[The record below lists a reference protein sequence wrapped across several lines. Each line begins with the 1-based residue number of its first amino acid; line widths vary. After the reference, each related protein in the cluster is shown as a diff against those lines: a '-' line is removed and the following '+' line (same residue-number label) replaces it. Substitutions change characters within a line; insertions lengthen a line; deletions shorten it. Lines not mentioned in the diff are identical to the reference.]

1 MQTIK
6 QKIDLEVLPEEAR
19 KEMIDFYELLIKKYK
34 QRISYKTMKDVEKE
48 ILADQI
54 QIDTKKWKFK
64 REEIYER

>member
-1 MQTIK
+1 MQTTK

-19 KEMIDFYELLIKKYK
+19 KELLDFYELLIKKYK

-54 QIDTKKWKFK
+54 QIDTKRWKFK
-64 REEIYER
+64 REEILEG

>member
-1 MQTIK
+1 MQTTK
-6 QKIDLEVLPEEAR
+6 QKIDMEILPEDAK
-19 KEMIDFYELLIKKYK
+19 KELIDFYELLIKKYK
-34 QRISYKTMKDVEKE
+34 QKISYKTVKDVEKE

>member
-1 MQTIK
+1 MQTTK
-6 QKIDLEVLPEEAR
+6 QKIDLEVLPEEAK
-19 KEMIDFYELLIKKYK
+19 KELIDFYELLIKKYK
-34 QRISYKTMKDVEKE
+34 QKISYKTVKDVEKE

>member
-1 MQTIK
+1 MQTK

>member
-1 MQTIK
+1 MQTTK
-6 QKIDLEVLPEEAR
+6 QKIDLEILPEDAK
-19 KEMIDFYELLIKKYK
+19 KELIDFYELLIKKYK
-34 QRISYKTMKDVEKE
+34 QKISYKTVKDVEKE

>member
-1 MQTIK
+1 MQTTK
-6 QKIDLEVLPEEAR
+6 QKVDVDILPEEAK
-19 KEMIDFYELLIKKYK
+19 KELIDFYELLIKKYK
-34 QRISYKTMKDVEKE
+34 QKISYKTVKDVEKE